1 MSEMTR
7 ICLSDARPLAGFRPW
22 FTAVDLETEV
32 FAEAPSA
39 RDVDRYAEG
48 YAAGRENAEAQFA
61 SERTRYRALIQSCE
75 ALLPEPS
82 DELAVLIAKTVETIV
97 RATVGEV
104 EINQATLV
112 ARAKRAAALV
122 SDVDSLRSLHVHP
135 DDLILLDGE
144 AMAVTLVGD
153 PSLMRGSVRMQS
165 ATGWIEDG
173 VSCHLELLTEQLGLK
188 EKAL

>member
-7 ICLSDARPLAGFRPW
+7 ICLSNARPLPGFRPW
-22 FTAVDLETEV
+22 FAAADLETEV
-32 FAEAPSA
+32 FAEASSVL
-39 RDVDRYAEG
+39 DVDRYAEG
-48 YAAGRENAEAQFA
+48 YAAGLESAEAKFA
-61 SERTRYRALIQSCE
+61 SERSRYQALIGSCE

-104 EINQATLV
+104 EINRETLI

-122 SDVDSLRSLHVHP
+122 SDVDSVRSLHVHP
-135 DDLILLDGE
+135 DDLVLLAGE
-144 AMAVTLVGD
+144 AMAFTLVGD
-153 PSLMRGSVRMQS
+153 ASLMRGSVRVQS

-188 EKAL
+188 EKFL